1 MLFIPDKISEHN
13 YRAVGSTEPERSARQ
28 EANCLRNKCQQA
40 IHSCGIQNE
49 SVEYINWSRDVEES
63 SSYISALQYVKNLYE
78 VNDQFR
84 IEIQESTKLALLSMK
99 RGRERNVAES
109 SKNSAI
115 DLEEGVKYLLRELA
129 FFSVVGDIYESCE
142 KFVLVYHRR
151 WSVLEKYFDGRYDNV
166 PRPCL
171 GFYVLE

>member
-1 MLFIPDKISEHN
+1 MLFLPDKISEHN
-13 YRAVGSTEPERSARQ
+13 YRAVGSKNPERSAR
-28 EANCLRNKCQQA
+28 EKANWLRNKCKKA

-49 SVEYINWSRDVEES
+49 SVEFINWDRDVEKS

-78 VNDQFR
+78 ANDQFR
-84 IEIQESTKLALLSMK
+84 NEIQEYTKLALVSMK
-99 RGRERNVAES
+99 NGREKNMPES
-109 SKNSAI
+109 SKNSVI
-115 DLEEGVKYLLRELA
+115 DLEEGVKYPLKELA

-142 KFVLVYHRR
+142 QFVFVYHRR

-171 GFYVLE
+171 GFFVPQ

>member
-1 MLFIPDKISEHN
+1 MFIPDKISEHN
-13 YRAVGSTEPERSARQ
+13 YRAVGSKKPERSARQ
-28 EANCLRNKCQQA
+28 KANCLRNKCQQA
-40 IHSCGIQNE
+40 IYSCGIQNE